1 MLAALKGGAGIS
13 QDIIMKRDI
22 YIEKEQALLVSIT
35 DITYKYYECSS
46 GYKPLKLSLML
57 PKYRDENTARPL
69 LIWVCGGGFEVLDK
83 DVWMPEM
90 QFFARNGYSI
100 ASIEY
105 RTHNQKAFPGL
116 IEDAKEAV
124 RFLRAHAGQYG
135 IDPARFAM
143 MGESAGGYISSMV
156 GVTGNTKEFDTGEY
170 LDQPSDI
177 QAVINIYGRTRQE
190 RGWYEKIEQGRPRN
204 TTELLMNGKPEDI
217 PETYKKATP
226 TTYVREGLPPFLL
239 LHGTD
244 DKAVPVIQNDLF
256 YDDLKGAGTEVDYY
270 RVIGAGHGGS
280 EFYQP
285 QIKRIIL
292 EFMNKY
298 LMTQDSR
305 NGG

>member
-1 MLAALKGGAGIS
+1 
-13 QDIIMKRDI
+13 MKRDI
-22 YIEKEQALLVSIT
+22 SVEVKQPLLASVK

-46 GYKPLKLSLML
+46 GFKPLKMSLMI
-57 PKYRDENTARPL
+57 PKNRDGNTARPL

-105 RTHNQKAFPGL
+105 RTHNLKPFPGL

-124 RFLRAHAGQYG
+124 RYLRAHARQYG
-135 IDPARFAM
+135 IDVDRIAM

-156 GVTGNTKEFDTGEY
+156 GVTGNTKEFDTGEN
-170 LDQPSDI
+170 LDQSSEV

-204 TTELLMNGKPEDI
+204 TTELLMNGKPDDI
-217 PETYKKATP
+217 PEIYRKATP
-226 TTYVREGLPPFLL
+226 TTYVRKGLPPFLL

-256 YDDLKGAGTEVDYY
+256 YDDLLEAGTDVDYY
-270 RVIGAGHGGS
+270 RVIGAGHGGP

-285 QIKRIIL
+285 EVKKIIL
-292 EFMNKY
+292 DFMNKY
-298 LMTQDSR
+298 FMPE
-305 NGG
+305 N